1 MKLEQISYVIEIAET
16 GSFSQAARNLFISQ
30 PNLSS
35 SIKKLEEEMGFE
47 IFKRKSSG
55 AILTPEGRE
64 LLIHC
69 QIIRQE
75 CLCLQKIRSS
85 NEKIP
90 GLLLR
95 VASLNTH
102 QISSV
107 PVPVIKRYQG
117 SPLNFVLTNYTDLDT
132 LVRQVAACRFD
143 FALLGI
149 ASPYVR
155 SAKALFRK
163 HDIEYHS
170 IKQVPICAVVGPQS
184 PLFGQTDPLPM
195 ETLFSHTIVSYGDI
209 SEDPSYCL
217 PFSMG
222 IENKV
227 HGHIHVNSSQ
237 LFFQLV
243 QKTASIGLI
252 AANPE
257 AACLPSEQVCILKLS
272 DCPVDVELS
281 WVKLRRV
288 PLSSIA
294 SEFLDSYKNLC

>member
-35 SIKKLEEEMGFE
+35 SIKKLEEEIGFE

-55 AILTPEGRE
+55 AILTPEGKE

-75 CLCLQKIRSS
+75 CLCLQKIKAGS
-85 NEKIP
+85 EKAP

-95 VASLNTH
+95 VASLNSH

-107 PVPVIKRYQG
+107 PLPVIKRYQG
-117 SPLNFVLTNYTDLDT
+117 SPLNFVLTNYMDLDT

-143 FALLGI
+143 FAILSI

-155 SAKALFRK
+155 SAKGLFRK

-184 PLFGQTDPLPM
+184 PLFRQTNPLPM

-243 QKTASIGLI
+243 QETASVGLI
-252 AANPE
+252 AADPDT
-257 AACLPSEQVCILKLS
+257 ACLPFEQVRILMLS
-272 DCPVDVELS
+272 GCPVDVELA
-281 WVKLRRV
+281 WIKLRRV

-294 SEFLDSYKNLC
+294 SEFLDSYRSLC